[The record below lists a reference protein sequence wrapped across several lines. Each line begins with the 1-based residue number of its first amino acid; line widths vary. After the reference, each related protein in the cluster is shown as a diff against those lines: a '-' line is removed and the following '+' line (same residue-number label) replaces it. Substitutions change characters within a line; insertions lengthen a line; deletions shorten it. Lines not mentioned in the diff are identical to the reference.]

1 MGLMV
6 RIAESRRHRA
16 LEARLR
22 RQLRR
27 KLRALDIE
35 APVSVRELARR
46 MGTQQ
51 GKPIRLIE
59 YPLPVPGP
67 FGLWLST
74 PSADYVLYQ
83 AKTTADHQ
91 DQIIAHELGHLI
103 SGHASD
109 EQDDA
114 VWQQFMPDV
123 PPEMVRRAL
132 RRTSYDTDTERE
144 AETAAT
150 ILLEAAAVIQL
161 VALPGDSRRARQTQR
176 ALGDP
181 QDWL

>member
-1 MGLMV
+1 MGLMCKIV
-6 RIAESRRHRA
+6 ESHSRRA

-22 RQLRR
+22 RQLRQR
-27 KLRALDIE
+27 LRALDIE
-35 APVSVRELARR
+35 APISVRELASR
-46 MGTQQ
+46 MGIQR

-67 FGLWLST
+67 FGLWLAT
-74 PSADYVLYQ
+74 PSADYILYQ
-83 AKTTADHQ
+83 AATTPDHQ

-103 SGHASD
+103 SGHTSD
-109 EQDDA
+109 EQDDD
-114 VWQQFMPDV
+114 VWQEIMSDIS
-123 PPEMVRRAL
+123 PEMIRRAL
-132 RRTSYDTDTERE
+132 RRTSYDTEAERE

-150 ILLEAAAVIQL
+150 ILLETAAVVQL
-161 VALPGDSRRARQTQR
+161 VALPGDSRRARQAQR